1 MAYFLVKSLHL
12 LFVMAWVAAVF
23 YLPRILVNLA
33 EARGEAAVEAR
44 LVIMGRRLYAFGHV
58 MFGLSLAMGLVLWM
72 GYRIHGGWLHAKLV
86 LVALLLGYFIWS
98 MRILRR
104 AAAGGALPTPTR
116 LRWFN
121 ELPILL
127 ALGAIWLVLAKPF

>member
-33 EARGEAAVEAR
+33 EARGEPAVEAR
-44 LVIMGRRLYAFGHV
+44 LALMGRRLYAFGHV
-58 MFGLSLAMGLVLWM
+58 TFGLSLAMGLVLWM

-104 AAAGGALPTPTR
+104 AVAGGALPTPAR